1 VSNRFSQDLNLI
13 DMELPTALIGTTI
26 TFLSCIAQIGVIIY
40 GSSYI
45 AAAVPAL
52 IVLLYYVQLFY
63 LRTSRQLRLLELE
76 AKAPLLSHFMES
88 IHGLVTI
95 RAFGWTEIFTCR
107 NHDLLERSQRPFYL
121 LYCAQRWLN
130 LTLELVVAFL
140 ATILVSIAVTIR
152 DTSSVKVG
160 VALLSIVGFGLS
172 LKTLVYN
179 WTSLEIAMGAVS
191 RIRHFAINTSSEDLP
206 GEDRTLP
213 PDWPHDGVIIFHNV
227 SAAYS

>member
-1 VSNRFSQDLNLI
+1 
-13 DMELPTALIGTTI
+13 MELPTALIGTTV

-40 GSSYI
+40 GSSYV

-52 IVLLYYVQLFY
+52 IVFLYYIQLFY

-88 IHGLVTI
+88 IQGLVTI
-95 RAFGWTEIFTCR
+95 RSFGWTEIFTRR

-130 LTLELVVAFL
+130 LTLELAVAFL
-140 ATILVSIAVTIR
+140 AIILVSIAVTTR
-152 DTSSVKVG
+152 DSSGAKVG
-160 VALLSIVGFGLS
+160 VALLSIVGFGLN
-172 LKTLVYN
+172 LKTLVYT

-213 PDWPHDGVIIFHNV
+213 PDWPHEGVITFQDV